1 MGDDQSDSRDFH
13 GRRRVMRGRIIK
25 GVGGFYYVHTAEGL
39 YTCRAKGL
47 FRLDHTKPLVG
58 DYVEMDAHPGEDMVG
73 SVSKIYD
80 RKNQLERPNV
90 ANVDQALI
98 IFALLDPVP
107 NLVTL
112 DKMILQYKAQGI
124 PVLICFNKED
134 IADEETAA
142 RLRTVYSG
150 SGCRIFV
157 TSARE
162 NEGIDELGDSLFGM
176 TTTVAGPSGVGKS
189 SLINCLTGSD
199 AQKTGDIS
207 EKLAR
212 GKHTTRHSEIIPVA
226 DDTYIID
233 TPGFGSFD
241 LIDIKAEDLAGYY
254 EEFGE
259 AGACR
264 FAPCS
269 HTHEPDCAVKEA
281 VSDGKI
287 SQQRYD
293 NYCYIYNELERA
305 RRYS

>member
-1 MGDDQSDSRDFH
+1 MGDDQSDSRDIY
-13 GRRRVMRGRIIK
+13 GGRRVMRGRIIK
-25 GVGGFYYVHTAEGL
+25 GVGGFYYVHTPDGV

-58 DYVEMDAHPGEDMVG
+58 DYVEMDVVPGEEMVG
-73 SVSKIYD
+73 NVSKIYD
-80 RKNQLERPNV
+80 RKNQLIRPNV

-98 IFALLDPVP
+98 IFALVDPVP

-134 IADEETAA
+134 IASEELATKF
-142 RLRTVYSG
+142 TVQYRG

-157 TSARE
+157 TSAKD
-162 NEGIDELGDSLFGM
+162 NEGVDELTDSLLGL

-189 SLINCLTGSD
+189 SLINCITNSD
-199 AQKTGDIS
+199 IAQTGDIS

-212 GKHTTRHSEIIPVA
+212 GKHTTRHSEIIPIA
-226 DDTYIID
+226 GNTYIID

-241 LIDIKAEDLAGYY
+241 LADIEAEDLCGYY
-254 EEFGE
+254 EEFEGT
-259 AGACR
+259 GPCR

-281 VSDGKI
+281 VSAGRI
-287 SQQRYD
+287 SKGRYD
-293 NYCYIYNELERA
+293 NYVYIYNELRGA
-305 RRYS
+305 RRYT

>member
-1 MGDDQSDSRDFH
+1 
-13 GRRRVMRGRIIK
+13 MRGRIIK
-25 GVGGFYYVHTAEGL
+25 GVGGFYYVHTDRGL

-58 DYVEMDAHPGEDMVG
+58 DYVEMDVVPGEDMVG
-73 SVSKIYD
+73 NVSKIYD
-80 RKNQLERPNV
+80 RKNLLVRPNV

-134 IADEETAA
+134 IASEELAG
-142 RLRTVYSG
+142 RFVSEYSG
-150 SGCRIFV
+150 CGCRIFI
-157 TSARE
+157 TSAKD
-162 NEGIDELGDSLFGM
+162 NEGIDELCDSLLGL

-189 SLINCLTGSD
+189 SLINCITKSD
-199 AQKTGDIS
+199 LQQTGDIS

-212 GKHTTRHSEIIPVA
+212 GKHTTRHSEIIPIA
-226 DDTYIID
+226 EETYIID

-241 LIDIKAEDLAGYY
+241 LKDIKAEDLGGFY
-254 EEFGE
+254 EEFE
-259 AGACR
+259 KAAPCR

-269 HTHEPDCAVKEA
+269 HTHEPDCGVKDAVA
-281 VSDGKI
+281 SGAI
-287 SQQRYD
+287 SRGRYE
-293 NYCYIYNELERA
+293 NYVYIYNELARV